1 MGGDG
6 QGTQGSPRL
15 GMRQKE
21 QDHMG
26 YEIFLRQFPWERA
39 STEGPAGIG
48 RARKEVSG
56 GVELS

>member
-15 GMRQKE
+15 GRRQKE

-26 YEIFLRQFPWERA
+26 YEIFKYGFH
-39 STEGPAGIG
+39 G
-48 RARKEVSG
+48 KEQAQKDQQA
-56 GVELS
+56 